1 MKEIKLNRIDIFSIV
16 LGAIIGWGSFMLPGT
31 KFLKESGVI
40 NTFLGLFLGVICII
54 IIEKNYLIMMQTH
67 DEEGG
72 EFSFTYNNLG
82 KKHGFIVGWF
92 LTLAYFTMIPLNAT
106 AFPLVIKKIFG
117 GILEFGYLYNVA
129 GYNIYLGEIL
139 TSSIIIIAFAAS
151 VLNLVIGVLYGG
163 IAGFLGGKVDNIM
176 MRIVDILY
184 SIPTLIYV
192 VLLMS
197 VLKKEGSSGMFA
209 IIVAMAISSWVGMAR
224 IVRGDILQLK
234 QQEFVLAAKT
244 LGASKTRILL
254 RHLIPN
260 CLGSIIVTM
269 TLFVP
274 SAIFTEAFL
283 SYIGLGLN
291 APLASLGTLAN
302 DAKGLLPTQPYQLL
316 FPAAMICLIILA
328 FNLFGDGLSEAL
340 DPKNRK

>member
-1 MKEIKLNRIDIFSIV
+1 MKNVVVENLDLNIDSELFSPLSSEEKKSNEIVRPSVGYWANAWRRLKSNKVALFSLVMIIV
-16 LGAIIGWGSFMLPGT
+16 IIAFAILGPNAQHWFGT
-31 KFLKESGVI
+31 
-40 NTFLGLFLGVICII
+40 
-54 IIEKNYLIMMQTH
+54 
-67 DEEGG
+67 D
-72 EFSFTYNNLG
+72 NLG
-82 KKHGFIVGWF
+82 RDLFVRVMYGARYS
-92 LTLAYFTMIPLNAT
+92 L
-106 AFPLVIKKIFG
+106 
-117 GILEFGYLYNVA
+117 
-129 GYNIYLGEIL
+129 
-139 TSSIIIIAFAAS
+139 IIAFAAS

-192 VLLMS
+192 VLLMN
-197 VLKKEGSSGMFA
+197 VLKTEGSSGMFA

-302 DAKGLLPTQPYQLL
+302 DAKGLLTTQPYQLL

-328 FNLFGDGLSEAL
+328 FNLFGDGLTEAL
-340 DPKNRK
+340 DPKHQK

>member
-1 MKEIKLNRIDIFSIV
+1 MKNMVMRDLDLNIDSELFSPLSLDEKKSNDIVRLSVGYWANAWRRLKSNKVALFSLVMIVVIIAFAVFGPILVEKLF
-16 LGAIIGWGSFMLPGT
+16 G
-31 KFLKESGVI
+31 
-40 NTFLGLFLGVICII
+40 
-54 IIEKNYLIMMQTH
+54 
-67 DEEGG
+67 
-72 EFSFTYNNLG
+72 FTYKSTDKAASNLLPNAKHWFGTDNLG
-82 KKHGFIVGWF
+82 RDLFVRVMYGARYS
-92 LTLAYFTMIPLNAT
+92 L
-106 AFPLVIKKIFG
+106 
-117 GILEFGYLYNVA
+117 
-129 GYNIYLGEIL
+129 
-139 TSSIIIIAFAAS
+139 IIAFAAS
-151 VLNLVIGVLYGG
+151 ILNLVIGVLYGG
-163 IAGFLGGKVDNIM
+163 IAGFLGGRVDNIM

-192 VLLMS
+192 VLLME
-197 VLKKEGSSGMFA
+197 VLKKEGSTGMFA

-244 LGASKTRILL
+244 LGASKKRILL
-254 RHLIPN
+254 KHLIPN

-302 DAKGLLPTQPYQLL
+302 DAKGLLTTQPYQLL

-328 FNLFGDGLSEAL
+328 FNLFGDGLTEAL
-340 DPKNRK
+340 DPKHQK

>member
-1 MKEIKLNRIDIFSIV
+1 MKNIVVENLDLDIDSELFSTLSSEEKKANEIVRPSVGYWANAWRRLKANKVALFSLVLIIVIIAFAILGPIVVEKLF
-16 LGAIIGWGSFMLPGT
+16 G
-31 KFLKESGVI
+31 
-40 NTFLGLFLGVICII
+40 
-54 IIEKNYLIMMQTH
+54 
-67 DEEGG
+67 
-72 EFSFTYNNLG
+72 FTYKSTDKTASNLWPTAQHWFGTDNLG
-82 KKHGFIVGWF
+82 RDLFVRVMYGARYS
-92 LTLAYFTMIPLNAT
+92 L
-106 AFPLVIKKIFG
+106 
-117 GILEFGYLYNVA
+117 
-129 GYNIYLGEIL
+129 
-139 TSSIIIIAFAAS
+139 IIAFAAS

-192 VLLMS
+192 VLLMN
-197 VLKKEGSSGMFA
+197 VLKKDGSSGMFA

-254 RHLIPN
+254 RHLIPI

-302 DAKGLLPTQPYQLL
+302 DAKGLLTTQPYQLL

-328 FNLFGDGLSEAL
+328 FNLFGDGLTEAL
-340 DPKNRK
+340 DPKHQK

>member
-1 MKEIKLNRIDIFSIV
+1 MLRALKKLLKSNYLFT
-16 LGAIIGWGSFMLPGT
+16 LG
-31 KFLKESGVI
+31 
-40 NTFLGLFLGVICII
+40 II
-54 IIEKNYLIMMQTH
+54 ICLFWILAAILAPVIAPYDPIVQDLTIRLQPPSGAHWFGT
-67 DEEGG
+67 D
-72 EFSFTYNNLG
+72 NLG
-82 KKHGFIVGWF
+82 RDLFVRVMYGARYS
-92 LTLAYFTMIPLNAT
+92 L
-106 AFPLVIKKIFG
+106 
-117 GILEFGYLYNVA
+117 
-129 GYNIYLGEIL
+129 
-139 TSSIIIIAFAAS
+139 IIAFAAS

-192 VLLMS
+192 VLLMN
-197 VLKKEGSSGMFA
+197 VLKTEGSSGMFA

-302 DAKGLLPTQPYQLL
+302 DAKGLLTTQPYQLL

-328 FNLFGDGLSEAL
+328 FNLFGDGLTEAL
-340 DPKNRK
+340 DPKHQK

>member
-1 MKEIKLNRIDIFSIV
+1 M
-16 LGAIIGWGSFMLPGT
+16 
-31 KFLKESGVI
+31 
-40 NTFLGLFLGVICII
+40 II
-54 IIEKNYLIMMQTH
+54 I
-67 DEEGG
+67 
-72 EFSFTYNNLG
+72 
-82 KKHGFIVGWF
+82 
-92 LTLAYFTMIPLNAT
+92 
-106 AFPLVIKKIFG
+106 
-117 GILEFGYLYNVA
+117 
-129 GYNIYLGEIL
+129 
-139 TSSIIIIAFAAS
+139 
-151 VLNLVIGVLYGG
+151 
-163 IAGFLGGKVDNIM
+163 
-176 MRIVDILY
+176 
-184 SIPTLIYV
+184 
-192 VLLMS
+192 
-197 VLKKEGSSGMFA
+197 A

-302 DAKGLLPTQPYQLL
+302 DAKGLLTTQPYQLL

-328 FNLFGDGLSEAL
+328 FNLFGDGLTEAL
-340 DPKNRK
+340 DPKHQK